1 MRPTQIYLD
10 RYGLGDASK
19 EGFGSGLSMPKEG
32 GDATEDG
39 PRRVHARNGVW
50 CEEHQSKSSNNR
62 EPKNLVEVVEEY
74 VEDGRM

>member
-1 MRPTQIYLD
+1 
-10 RYGLGDASK
+10 
-19 EGFGSGLSMPKEG
+19 MPKEG